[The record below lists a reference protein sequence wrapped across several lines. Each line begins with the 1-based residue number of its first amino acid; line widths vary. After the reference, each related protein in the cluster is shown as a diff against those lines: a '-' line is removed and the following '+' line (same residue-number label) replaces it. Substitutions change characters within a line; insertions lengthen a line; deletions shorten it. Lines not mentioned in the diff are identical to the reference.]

1 MEKYNHKKIEPKWQK
16 YWEKEKLYKTSE
28 SSDKPKFYIL
38 DMFPYPSGDGLHAGH
53 VESYTATDIISRYMR
68 LQGKN
73 VLHPQGWDAF
83 GLPTE
88 NYAIKTKVHPA
99 ITTKK
104 AVETFKKQM
113 AIMGFSYDWSREVNS
128 SDPNYYKWTQWF
140 FILLY
145 KNGLAYK
152 KKAKVNWC
160 DNCRTVLANEQAEGG
175 VCERC
180 KNTVTQKDM
189 EQWFFKI
196 TDFIED
202 KGKTSGLIGGLNKVD
217 WPESTKAAQKNW
229 IGKSEGAQF
238 KMKVKGS
245 DLEIEFYTTR
255 IDTVFGITYAVI
267 APEYPLM
274 EKLKVHIKNLVE
286 ISQYIKES
294 KKKTELQRM
303 ADTKEKTGVRLEGVE
318 LINPFN
324 NQAIPLFTGDYV
336 LSHYGTGAIMA
347 VPGHDQRD
355 YKFAQKYNLEICEVI
370 KSVDGKSSIEKEAFT
385 DDGILL
391 NSDRYNGLTS
401 EQARAKIIEWL

>member
-113 AIMGFSYDWSREVNS
+113 AMMGFSYDWSREVNS

-140 FILLY
+140 FLLLY

-217 WPESTKAAQKNW
+217 WPESTKAAQKN
-229 IGKSEGAQF
+229 
-238 KMKVKGS
+238 
-245 DLEIEFYTTR
+245 
-255 IDTVFGITYAVI
+255 
-267 APEYPLM
+267 
-274 EKLKVHIKNLVE
+274 
-286 ISQYIKES
+286 
-294 KKKTELQRM
+294 
-303 ADTKEKTGVRLEGVE
+303 
-318 LINPFN
+318 
-324 NQAIPLFTGDYV
+324 
-336 LSHYGTGAIMA
+336 
-347 VPGHDQRD
+347 
-355 YKFAQKYNLEICEVI
+355 
-370 KSVDGKSSIEKEAFT
+370 
-385 DDGILL
+385 
-391 NSDRYNGLTS
+391 
-401 EQARAKIIEWL
+401 